1 MRFYNIFF
9 SPTGGTKKV
18 ADIVAKGTKLE
29 AEKIDLIKE
38 PDKLMK
44 VKFEKKDLCLVA
56 VPSYGGRIP
65 SVVTDM
71 FRKVKADGTKAI
83 LVAVFGNRMIDD
95 TLLELQ
101 DVLEASG
108 FVCIAGM
115 EAVAEHSL
123 MHQFGTGRPDQQDEK
138 ELLEFAAKIMQ
149 NSEAQRTPAF
159 PGNRPYREYGGV
171 PLKPVANGTCTS
183 CGLCAKECPAGA
195 IPLNNP
201 KLTDKDKCISCMHC
215 VAVCPKKARNCSKFI
230 SFIAGKKMKK
240 VCSGRKETN
249 CTYKSKVT
257 GGEFMNMM
265 FDLIFPVMF
274 LLIFGMILFAFISGI
289 RTWNK
294 NNNSPPFNGGS
305 QGGCQATEYDTSQRA
320 GWRRHFR
327 NSRVSYY
334 HQHLLLCYF

>member
-9 SPTGGTKKV
+9 SPTGGTEKV
-18 ADIVAKGTKLE
+18 ADIVAKGTKLD
-29 AEKIDLIKE
+29 AEEIDLIKE

-44 VKFEKKDLCLVA
+44 VKLEKKDLCLVA

-159 PGNRPYREYGGV
+159 PGNRPYRE
-171 PLKPVANGTCTS
+171 
-183 CGLCAKECPAGA
+183 
-195 IPLNNP
+195 
-201 KLTDKDKCISCMHC
+201 
-215 VAVCPKKARNCSKFI
+215 
-230 SFIAGKKMKK
+230 
-240 VCSGRKETN
+240 
-249 CTYKSKVT
+249 
-257 GGEFMNMM
+257 
-265 FDLIFPVMF
+265 
-274 LLIFGMILFAFISGI
+274 
-289 RTWNK
+289 
-294 NNNSPPFNGGS
+294 
-305 QGGCQATEYDTSQRA
+305 
-320 GWRRHFR
+320 
-327 NSRVSYY
+327 
-334 HQHLLLCYF
+334 